1 MGEMLFHNAACHA
14 ADIVRH
20 AAAADARLGQ
30 IGVVEKAGLAV
41 KALVLTADDLGFIA
55 ISKADYDKLIGFVE
69 EVRDCSPDVFS
80 GRAIDPQDDVD
91 DMIAHDVLLSFQ
103 TDAETLIGRKPEA
116 QKVAA

>member
-30 IGVVEKAGLAV
+30 IGVEEKAGLAV
-41 KALVLTADDLGFIA
+41 KALVLTAGDLGFVA

-69 EVRDCSPDVFS
+69 EVRDCSPDIIS

-91 DMIAHDVLLSFQ
+91 DMMPFNVFESFQ
-103 TDAETLIGRKPEA
+103 AEASDLIGRKPKA